1 MTINHLCKKSLSLLA
16 ALLLLWSYAR
26 AQSSTTYSL
35 WPSTSPAYTDTL
47 PNKALLHPGCTS
59 AVPSRWPTYS
69 PPRIFSH
76 SRGLSIRFLF
86 NIPRAVN
93 DLTAQF
99 GVTETKDVLPCIF
112 DNFVWFT
119 DVDLDRALR
128 QHVTFYDGES
138 PVRGNSVGEI
148 RSALQDL
155 LRANGISGEV
165 GELPYGTSGKVGAL
179 LFHVDGIPQSIKNIA
194 FSGEAAISD
203 KQLMMASAGLANQD
217 FSITNVAAYA
227 RLRCYLCITSAG
239 TCARS
244 LAAQR

>member
-1 MTINHLCKKSLSLLA
+1 
-16 ALLLLWSYAR
+16 
-26 AQSSTTYSL
+26 
-35 WPSTSPAYTDTL
+35 
-47 PNKALLHPGCTS
+47 
-59 AVPSRWPTYS
+59 
-69 PPRIFSH
+69 
-76 SRGLSIRFLF
+76 
-86 NIPRAVN
+86 
-93 DLTAQF
+93 
-99 GVTETKDVLPCIF
+99 VLPCIF

-179 LFHVDGIPQSIKNIA
+179 LFHVDGIPQPIKNIA

-203 KQLMMASAGLANQD
+203 ISNNADPVKSFFHSFKPFLNS
-217 FSITNVAAYA
+217 FKFF
-227 RLRCYLCITSAG
+227 
-239 TCARS
+239 
-244 LAAQR
+244 